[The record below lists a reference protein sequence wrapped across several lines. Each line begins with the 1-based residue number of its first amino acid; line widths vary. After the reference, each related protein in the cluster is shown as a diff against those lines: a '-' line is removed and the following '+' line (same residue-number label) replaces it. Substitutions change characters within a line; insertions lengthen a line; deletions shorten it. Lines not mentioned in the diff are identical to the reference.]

1 MLGCNLLIMAL
12 LVVLTVLPA
21 QAQQRDPTR
30 PPQAGDV
37 QRTTRLPEQTLE
49 LQAIQLRDNDR
60 WAQINGQK
68 LRENEFIGT
77 YQVIQIDLSK
87 VILEANGKQV
97 IVRMYQ
103 SVKQSQ
109 ETHSSATNGGQR

>member
-1 MLGCNLLIMAL
+1 MLGYKLLIAAMLAA
-12 LVVLTVLPA
+12 VVLVPA

-30 PPQAGDV
+30 PPQSGEV
-37 QRTTRLPEQTLE
+37 QKTTNLPAQMLE
-49 LQAIQLRDNDR
+49 LQAIQLHENDR

-68 LRENEFIGT
+68 LRENEFIGI
-77 YQVIQIDLSK
+77 YQVIRIDLSK

-109 ETHSSATNGGQR
+109 EAHASTTNGGRK